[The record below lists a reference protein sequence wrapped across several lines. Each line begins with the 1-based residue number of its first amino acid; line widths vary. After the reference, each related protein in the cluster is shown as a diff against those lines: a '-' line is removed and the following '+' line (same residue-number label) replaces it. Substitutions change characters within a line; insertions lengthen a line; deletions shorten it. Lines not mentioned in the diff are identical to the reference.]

1 MKETID
7 LSEER
12 ILKMRLV
19 SSQMNL
25 INVSLENIELKKQL
39 LLSDKK
45 AMEENYKELIK
56 EINIEND
63 INSDDYNIDFV
74 QKKLVRKK

>member
-7 LSEER
+7 LSEEK
-12 ILKMRLV
+12 ILKIRLI
-19 SSQMNL
+19 SSQVNL
-25 INVSLENIELKKQL
+25 VNASLENIELKKQI

-56 EINIEND
+56 EISIEND
-63 INSDDYNIDFV
+63 INSADYNIDFV

>member
-7 LSEER
+7 LSEEK
-12 ILKMRLV
+12 ILKIRLI
-19 SSQMNL
+19 SSQVNL
-25 INVSLENIELKKQL
+25 VNASLENIELKKQI

-56 EINIEND
+56 EISIEND